1 MKIFV
6 LAAAMIALTMG
17 GAYAATASTAKGAP
31 PTAEQKARFLKACE
45 KYGTTTVC
53 TCKAEQA
60 MKLVDTDFMEVIIDS
75 INGKAT
81 PVGDTLKYGVYISK
95 SNAVCAPGM

>member
-6 LAAAMIALTMG
+6 LAAAVLSLTIG
-17 GAYAATASTAKGAP
+17 GAYAATAPASKGTP
-31 PTAEQKARFLKACE
+31 PTTEQKARFLKACE

-60 MKLVDTDFMEVIIDS
+60 MKLVDADFMEVIIDS

-81 PVGDTLKYGVYISK
+81 P
-95 SNAVCAPGM
+95 

>member
-6 LAAAMIALTMG
+6 LAAAMIALTA
-17 GAYAATASTAKGAP
+17 GAALAAP

-45 KYGTTTVC
+45 KYGTTAVC

-60 MKLVDTDFMEVIIDS
+60 VKLVDSDFMEIIIDS
-75 INGKAT
+75 INGKPT
-81 PVGDTLKYGVYISK
+81 PVKDTLKYGVYISK